1 MRSYSVGQPYVE
13 RMWPAFALVPHCCE
27 DCGVWYW
34 LEWGF
39 RWEVFSQIDGSVS
52 CYRCAG
58 CQRERFA
65 MR

>member
-1 MRSYSVGQPYVE
+1 MRFRLRSYCQP
-13 RMWPAFALVPHCCE
+13 WPAFALVPHCCE

-39 RWEVFSQIDGSVS
+39 RLEVFSQIDGSVS

-65 MR
+65 MMR